1 MPLSWVFR
9 AADLASRPQMWQDGS
24 DLLSGDF
31 SVPLQQ
37 SFLPAALMFTR
48 PTSRLLLG
56 MAVLG
61 AASFGFAASPALA
74 ASFPC
79 TIGIDCEE
87 GGAVYNAVGDKIIT
101 MDVLPVDTADLTF
114 VENSGTYS
122 FTVDYGSQT
131 SFINDSVLYG
141 IAIDTANYPAQAF
154 KTVSLSYNAVGSTVT
169 KYVYQTAS
177 DFDEADPTA
186 NALAILTSTNQT
198 YNVTPGLQSLYIADF
213 IDDAGGT
220 GTIAS
225 FTNSFTQYTA
235 VPGPLPLMGAGAAF
249 GFSRRLRR
257 RTRQAYN
264 LG

>member
-1 MPLSWVFR
+1 VPLAWVFR
-9 AADLASRPQMWQDGS
+9 AADLATRPQMWQDGS
-24 DLLSGDF
+24 DLLYGDF

-61 AASFGFAASPALA
+61 AASFGFAASPSLA
-74 ASFPC
+74 NTFPC
-79 TIGIDCEE
+79 VVPDTCAE
-87 GGAVYNAVGDKIIT
+87 GAYDAVGDKIIDIST
-101 MDVLPVDTADLTF
+101 LPATAGAGLSFT
-114 VENSGTYS
+114 ESSGVYS
-122 FTVDYGSQT
+122 LTVDYGSQIADVGDILAYA
-131 SFINDSVLYG
+131 IN
-141 IAIDTANYPAQAF
+141 IDTTNFPAQAF
-154 KTVSLSYNAVGSTVT
+154 KTVSLSYNAVGSTVE
-169 KYVYQTAS
+169 KFIYSSNAAY
-177 DFDEADPTA
+177 EADPDDT
-186 NALAILTSTNQT
+186 LAILSITNPT
-198 YNVTPGLQSLYIADF
+198 YNVSPGIQSLF
-213 IDDAGGT
+213 IVDYVSANG

-225 FTNSFTQYTA
+225 FTNSFTQYTG